1 MLDTGRYRY
10 GTEKLSLAVRYAATA
25 EGDARARLEGT
36 FSQLHVLRE
45 EHVPPD
51 AWRKISGVMKRLRQA
66 DTTVQANTRRMRNAT
81 AARLLSDVWDAY
93 ESVERAYQA
102 DVTGRAV

>member
-25 EGDARARLEGT
+25 AGDARARLEGT

-45 EHVPPD
+45 QHVPPD
-51 AWRKISGVMKRLRQA
+51 AWQKISGVIQRLTDGEGTVEANAHRMK
-66 DTTVQANTRRMRNAT
+66 NST
-81 AARLLSDVWDAY
+81 AARLLSDIWEAY